1 VRRKIVFSLAGF
13 LLMLGL
19 VVFGYKRLVSQG
31 DAGYVIVGIGDYAL
45 ETSLYVTVVALI
57 FAFVLLYALIR
68 LMFGAA
74 RLPKAMQRRGAEQAT
89 KRSQEALISGL
100 LQTAEGNWEKAE
112 RNLIRHAADSGVPLI
127 NYLTAARA
135 AHSRGAQEQREE
147 YLRLAQKT
155 MPGAELAIGLTRAE
169 LQLST
174 KQFEQALESLTELNR
189 LAPGHAAVLRLFH
202 QVYAQTENW
211 EALHGLMPSL
221 RSNKVLMEAEIKL
234 LETETYSR
242 LLKQRADTRDPA
254 ALREIWRHIPP
265 HIRELTGIE
274 TLYFAAMIDAGAG
287 VEVEEGVRLALGQD
301 WDETLLVLYGCIQ
314 TPDTE
319 KQLQSAEAWLA
330 PHPDDPVLLRVLGKF
345 ALRLRQTDKARH
357 YLQRSLDEEPSVEAY
372 RLMADLLF
380 AEKDFA
386 AAGEFYRKGLLLASK
401 EVVAQIEQNADHETD
416 IAEPEENLA
425 VQA

>member
-13 LLMLGL
+13 FLIFGL
-19 VVFGYKRLVSQG
+19 VVYGYKRLVSQG
-31 DAGYVIVGIGDYAL
+31 DAGYVIIGIGNWAL
-45 ETSLYVTVVALI
+45 ESSLYVTVVALV
-57 FAFVLLYALIR
+57 FAFILLYVLIR
-68 LMFGAA
+68 LLFGAA
-74 RLPKAMQRRGAEQAT
+74 RLPKAIKKRGSELAT

-147 YLRLAQKT
+147 YLKLAQKS

-174 KQFEQALESLTELNR
+174 RQFEEALESLTELNR

-211 EALHGLMPSL
+211 EALHGLMPTL
-221 RSNKVLMEAEIKL
+221 RSNKILMEAEIKL
-234 LETETYSR
+234 LETETYSA
-242 LLKQRADTRDPA
+242 LLKQRAETRDPA

-274 TLYFAAMIDAGAG
+274 TLYFAAMIEAGAG
-287 VEVEEGVRLALGQD
+287 AEVEEGVRLALGQD
-301 WDETLLVLYGCIQ
+301 WSETLLVLYGCIQ
-314 TPDTE
+314 VADTE
-319 KQLQSAEAWLA
+319 RQLQNAEAWLA
-330 PHPDDPVLLRVLGKF
+330 PHPDDPVLLRVLGKL
-345 ALRLRQTDKARH
+345 AMRARQTEKARH

-386 AAGEFYRKGLLLASK
+386 TAGEFYRKGLLLASK
-401 EVVAQIEQNADHETD
+401 EVVAQIEQNHDSEYALPQ
-416 IAEPEENLA
+416 IEESLA
-425 VQA
+425 AQA